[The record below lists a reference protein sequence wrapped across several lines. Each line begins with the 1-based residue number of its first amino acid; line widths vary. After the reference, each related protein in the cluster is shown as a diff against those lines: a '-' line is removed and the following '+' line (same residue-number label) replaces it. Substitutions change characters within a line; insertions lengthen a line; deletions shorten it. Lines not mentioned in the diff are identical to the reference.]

1 MAKHKFGGYNPSTQV
16 GGYESYVV
24 QNPNILK
31 PIYKATNEMLEV
43 MQANQKLADEV
54 RINQSL
60 DPNYKPTDVQLNAM
74 KELDL
79 IQQTTE
85 KERVSAAV
93 KTETA
98 DTSRWGQIWDNLLS
112 HVPTTLVYDAIWKT
126 ATGSWGEDDK
136 GVGNPTIKFAD
147 AVKNSKYHN
156 KGITI
161 KKKTD
166 GSYIKTQGNI
176 TTVSN
181 AQEYNDYVKETK
193 NINTLYGNAV
203 NKSAKDA
210 GYMVR
215 PLTESSMM
223 SSANNL
229 SGMISGLLNTVAN
242 TYDTPGGVFSSNW
255 WKQQGHDVMAGAE
268 ELGAG
273 LAKFMRVDSK
283 EKTAQSLQKQKYH
296 NNMAQEYAKIDAKKY
311 AGMSREDVIA
321 GRRAALKEMFSGF
334 GDTASESITNATMGA
349 MKSVSDFARGE
360 VKDFEGYQK
369 DRTDYMNSITMVGE
383 GALEK
388 LGVNGSLF
396 EGTGEV
402 SDKLV
407 SIRGRNYPKD
417 KDNGNRG
424 AIMDI
429 ETMLLDDNGEP
440 ILDDA
445 GEPMYEPK
453 YDAWDYITKPN
464 WGMVGNADYF
474 MNNIYGEIL
483 EEIPEAVAAI
493 ATGAT
498 ANMMSAAVNKGSR
511 ALIKKNLISGG
522 AKVSSIAALETMK
535 ESSLIASDAQEQVIN
550 ELTDARMKAPKVQ
563 DIANDILAQNP
574 EMSEAVAFSKADKQL
589 KQMRIQW
596 AENNKEQASE
606 IALKGSMAYET
617 AVMINSTSFLQNL
630 SGARLFAGSKKLH
643 DNIIKNPYSLRGIAS
658 GLKSVSK
665 EALKEAVLEE
675 AILNTVA
682 ERAGVAV
689 GKGEYYNMVDG
700 ATKWDSEQAD
710 SFVAGLV
717 AGGAMATFG
726 NVSNVPALRK
736 QHLQQKAEI
745 AKMNLETPTNKQAIM
760 ESIRQQHNKAL
771 LLKAS
776 TEISEDL
783 KAGKKLEAKQKMHEL
798 HNAQLVRHAKLG
810 TLSKYVETLDK
821 LATEQGTQ
829 DMDLTALSTARGN
842 AVLIGEQY
850 DKLASTPGI
859 DVDAA
864 LVNYANRL
872 TLIDTMTELEQ
883 MRTAFSTKLG
893 KIDAEYLQKAKL
905 DESLL
910 DTVDKDLQDSNTFI
924 DKAQADLKVALDN
937 SYKQYKKI
945 TKAINP
951 NEASTELERKQVLQ
965 GLTNVKAVQDLHD
978 LILGNFD
985 LLEKNQSLKEV
996 VKKKEEELKTAAT
1009 ATTSVKTP
1017 PSNTPTPAQTIT
1029 PSPKKPATPANVNT
1043 ANILNSL
1050 DDGEES
1056 AEEIANLVAGM
1067 KRQSPAVPVEE
1078 EPEENQEG
1086 VQVEETKPPIDG
1098 NFSTREEAESVLG
1111 NLQGELSRITGRLEA
1126 ADLTEEEKGAL
1137 ETQQKE
1143 YSERIET
1150 VKSQITDIIN
1160 AEKPKETTKVVTKPV
1175 QKVLKITDL
1184 GFKKGQIITGNLIND
1199 KTKPGLDAL
1208 AAKNGKDKE
1217 GNDYQLYF
1225 GEICFAQGKNL
1236 IVVEAHDSNGEL
1248 KWVPIRVELTKYNK
1262 GEDEESTR
1270 KNTRRKINNKDNPNL
1285 QAALRQ
1291 AVLIEQAE
1299 LDAALGKESAF
1310 WDYLTNAVDV
1320 FGRDYVWNNYSKLE
1334 FGWQLT
1340 GRSVSF
1346 GNTYTDIHDV
1356 FFESP
1361 SSVDSLLASMDF
1373 EDSEETPAPE
1383 VKQPTPSV
1391 SAKSNTSAKETIIT
1405 PLPVTDNEEGT
1416 SDSETENEA
1425 LGIQEAAESQIR
1437 QIETDIEEEKE
1448 LDEAQVQEHLRQTMS
1463 PNVTLAGLG
1472 VQYQTDEF
1480 GQSSDVDINIPE
1492 KEYLAEGND
1501 VWWDFKTTAEGSEVT
1516 LRALTYDEAKN
1527 LLVKTYMPDENG
1539 TIVEGFAPFGELFSE
1554 DQVGTPEYV
1563 AKVPM
1568 KVYTTSGRE
1577 INWIHDLDWYNKK
1590 NVAAVS
1596 DQAEIIKSAKRQLL
1610 ATRQMAFDNPGGI
1623 LGRISERRMGAHVKV
1638 RDVQNDPRFA
1648 AEDVSTPISVMSP
1661 TSIMA
1666 VATETNSLKT
1676 GGEDF
1681 GGKLLNAKAFIPGV
1695 TYEIRAVNKREDGTI
1710 EYMAYPTIGKN
1721 PTDGEMMSMETFETI
1736 RRALSAS
1743 LYLKLGLGAEPD
1755 ADSVTDIEAK
1765 RVHSYFTK
1773 IGMNEASARDI
1784 VQSIKDI
1791 MGIDVMNDT
1800 NQEGGIGEFLSMFT
1814 QVDIA
1819 EEKFLSRVNDTR
1831 TYEDTLSGKTKMKSP
1846 TGTAYMHVNNNGQV
1860 VIYDKTMPGEKS
1872 MEEVKN
1878 GNIYQFG
1885 KPSYRSSALLIG
1897 KLFKSPGSSPILRL
1911 RNSTNATHVGT
1922 SKGMVI
1928 ITEDNYVA
1936 PYGEDNMDFPD
1947 NVSSYDRFVMDNRR
1961 TDVYARRIV
1970 DRSTGE
1976 VKYMTNIQPIT
1987 SLEFGGTAS
1996 KLTQEQERQID
2007 PIKEIVHQAEQT
2019 GNLPVAP
2026 TVESSQPEEVKQ
2038 IVRTLEEELA
2048 DLPESLQEAFR
2059 NMSFDGIEQDTRRN
2073 TRRKLRKSEK
2083 QRLAS
2088 IAIPGLDGLD
2098 NAQYKIVLES
2108 LHGAIMDKL
2117 SLTTNRTVSDVRKA
2131 VINVVKDNVG
2141 VELAKVNN
2149 LINRVN
2155 QEGNYPEVIRQLTVK
2170 QQKLQAV
2177 VDATPELIYTN
2188 EGYGQ
2193 LTQMVN
2199 NSLSLKDIDYEDDL
2213 DDGIREQLHDQ
2224 DSTTKNIKSSFSV
2237 DLKIFFSGIRQVSK
2251 DGKPAVN
2258 FLGIPKYVPASTA
2271 ISTLRSVMVNT
2282 PSSFDDVITELKK
2295 RSDDYVVQGI
2305 LDKLENPMLPN
2316 DIKNQLLY
2324 NLIQNKLEMRSIVYY
2339 MKETAG
2345 YAMQLFNP
2353 NRSAGTVKY
2362 QQEWKT
2368 QWKLSDM
2375 FDEEGNFVSSKV
2387 EEAKHNVESLIQR
2400 INAHPD
2406 MKLIGAKIPVEF
2418 YDEILD
2424 VFQTLGMTVDNAT
2437 LVSYINDRKT
2447 MLASNGGFLQTL
2459 QASYALIDRV
2469 IKDPKGYNN
2478 KAAELDI
2485 YQNLS
2490 THINKV
2496 ISTKLKLEG
2505 NPLADSFRAG
2515 GKNYQGS
2522 VQTMMVYDAV
2532 DDLKSR
2538 DADGNPS
2545 ENSQTLSKIPYSRNN
2560 FLLKL
2565 INASEDIRNM
2575 FNIEFVGPEALA
2587 ERSTDNKSGK
2597 LQTLGRADRI
2607 ITELSFFTHTES
2619 KLRKLSSSI
2628 KDDILHGIPI
2638 RMGRMFNAALSD
2650 KSNAV
2655 NYVTP
2660 LLDLGTVDLQ
2670 VMSDDKGRDYVAISD
2685 RVLAFVTEQTYGAE
2699 LERIFTARLDKEN
2712 ITKGYSS
2719 ASEYFVG
2726 TMMYNDLVAEIEGV
2740 PFTMSEA
2747 LDKYSAGDISA
2758 DAIRESFLPVATTA
2772 TKNLLHNEFKN
2783 KVQQDGSW
2791 IKAGIIKKNLRE
2803 EYDPYTGKTS
2813 LVERDELMIDHNY
2826 LIKWGNGKGLK
2837 EKLLLTAMDF
2847 TINNFLHQHNVVQLI
2862 SGDPAYFAPAVKG
2875 PKPNFL
2881 QLAIKAGESMTKR
2894 MAMLIAPGQVLANS
2908 KNEKYYQIFVNDNET
2923 VGDLFLPLVKQMY
2936 GEVPSA
2942 IEEAFDAIRDSERA
2956 LLEVHKIANK
2966 EERAVKIAE
2975 LEATIKSN
2983 TDTLKEAYPD
2993 ISAYAGIEGTDAQEY
3008 TTWQEHFDVVFRQGR
3023 LKPKDKALLESVY
3036 AKLKRGDNSDLTAD
3050 ELMAI
3055 VTNPIK
3061 PVHTG
3066 REVEYFKNS
3075 DGSFDYDQ
3083 PTGMRTV
3090 YVKSSSFPLL
3100 PQLTKG
3106 LELDAVRSKM
3116 ERLATMQLPSNN
3128 KHPQP
3133 AVRGVRL
3140 SYITAAKVG
3149 AQKTSLTMNDLYYR
3163 DFEDLIQVNSETGAI
3178 TGPLGLAISELSRS
3192 NFRIQLDVPDKM
3204 SKHLA
3209 SKLEDTIIMGSQM
3222 WKLIMGNGV
3231 NKIKKK
3237 ILNNTFSNRVKEF
3250 VKEVTNLE
3258 TTDDNLT
3265 GAELDA
3271 MKTEV
3276 ERLYSRNQRDMLYQE
3291 LGLDSDGNIRDRNF
3305 TLKAIKKVIQSELET
3320 REYPEYIV
3328 DGLDLVTLSE
3338 EELAFNIP
3346 LWMSPNTNKFESM
3359 LQSIITNRLIKYKLP
3374 GYQHVSAS
3382 AEGFQKPKIGG
3393 YENLDYNVRSRI
3405 VWANP
3410 DHEGDLKSTTLED
3423 GTITYSEIL
3432 IKSHF
3437 RNENPDGSWELVDLS
3452 KEPYSKYNEETGRYM
3467 LDPER
3472 VPKKLLQ
3479 MFSFRIPT
3487 SALQSGAMLEVVG
3500 FLPPESGDTVV
3511 VPREHTTQ
3519 LGEDFDVDKRSLYK
3533 HHYYVTKD
3541 GYIKLYELPESLDF
3555 NMKYDVD
3562 HVLYEETK
3570 EQVQEFMRNQS
3581 LRGRLIKAQDQA
3593 QSLQFIRY
3601 ELAQIEQN
3609 LAYYTDVPA
3618 ASLESH
3624 ARLTREY
3631 AEALNAI
3638 QAVYPDFTEA
3648 EILQIIN
3655 DEIIAVELAMQTVS
3669 LEARENFT
3677 KYRDM
3682 RDKQVHIQKAL
3693 ENAMVDV
3700 YTSVYTSPIKV
3711 VQDNVMKVL
3720 SFAFAEQSVEIIQ
3733 NMRSKGSNKYFNI
3746 YSEEYQAEQMALGA
3760 SGKTGISVWSNA
3772 VVAHSQYER
3781 LPDDKKVSLKRSYSF
3796 GKKLVS
3802 KGLLGAT
3809 MTLDG
3814 LRTVADVLAEN
3825 QNSAT
3830 DNVKAQVMGKR
3841 NENSYTLNAFTLMTK
3856 LGFDANIVPIGKDEV
3871 VLSVPSMLISQP
3883 IMFDYVDILS
3893 NKQGVTSDF
3902 DPTVDV
3908 SVIEELAKK
3917 YGFTSLINWQAV
3929 KDKDFENIL
3938 KLEGDYEEEFLKATE
3953 NYLSPEQLYEN
3964 LRPDT
3969 ALRNPKVQAVALQ
3982 QFLRFDAD
3990 SKRLTELESTYN
4002 LNTSGLGKS
4011 YFNVIDKLGTM
4022 RTMLDN
4028 EFFNNIGNIIG
4039 DFRRGPGDTDDYVHL
4054 GDNVYVKPQTTEGIV
4069 AVAALSTGDK
4079 FMQNIY
4085 PYRHPKIM
4093 ELTDRAMEIYKGFKP
4108 TLSKN
4113 MAEEVRFTLMES
4125 LREFYFNSPHSG
4137 LFTGTV
4143 QQERARIF
4151 GDKEGSLLH
4160 TVKTL
4165 KKNNHEI
4172 MRENALLKSLQ
4183 YVPDTAGDTFT
4194 IIVNSDSTDQDD
4206 KRDKYRAFQELLQD
4220 TTTELML
4227 QADGTPLTPQMLALD
4242 LASYAYL
4249 GRDRR
4254 GFTGLREFVP
4264 MEALDIL
4271 GFTDFIRNK
4280 DRELDNLDTDGF
4292 LRQFIQHNPEF
4303 AGKFSS
4309 VSHNLHSF
4317 KEISSVGDNKNA
4329 SLKLLQDNMKNSVG
4343 ATGIMKYAGI
4353 GKAFSKAASFVL
4365 SPGQANPQY
4374 MVYTDS
4380 KTGEK
4385 HLFEGK
4391 MNKNGKFQYDRID
4404 TVKSNSVNYY
4414 NTKGTRASKP
4424 IETDLQI
4431 IKKEQAARSK
4441 KEKGI
4446 ENILFTQLY
4455 QGAQRVT
4462 SLIETGLR
4470 ELEGLGLNKEQID
4483 LLTELET
4490 YTAGLGVNL
4499 EFPAKFSDVQQP
4511 GNSDVA
4517 FYDTKNN
4524 TIYINRNFAID
4535 IVLNEGETV
4544 GDAFFEVYLE
4554 ELMHAINQ
4562 RYLSPYI
4569 KEENVR
4575 NGSITVLDDAPE
4587 PVKVL
4592 VDMYAQVR
4600 NSGLEEYGA
4609 INGFDEFVANALA
4622 SVEFRNS
4629 IDKVIPSFG
4638 QKFINLIREIFG
4650 LATDNKASRQ
4660 LQFALEMYL
4669 QDGARRDFKLKPVD
4683 GASVDVNTL
4692 QRYLESLRPE
4702 EDPKDVPLVARLT
4715 PEKLVNHSG
4724 GAYGGDTMWD
4734 QIGREFGVTNH
4745 LHYKD
4750 KGNPKVSKRLR
4761 NSKVEATILEKEQIE
4776 KARNEVERVLGI
4788 RYPDTLEGNL
4798 QVRNY
4803 YQVAN
4808 ADAVYAVATL
4818 NSDKTGVSGGTNTAV
4833 QLGIKLGKPV
4843 YVWDTTTQVWH
4854 VLQDGEFVE
4863 TDTPTLTKDFAGVGT
4878 RDLEDYVVL
4887 NKETKKW
4894 EKRKQYLGADVEQK
4908 AEQAIREVYEKT
4920 FSNDNVGTKED
4931 YTDDDGSVFRNTGR
4945 QFREKV
4951 YAEDDVQSEELEAQG
4966 YTYIGNEDTERGN
4979 LPAYVKPQQQS
4990 KAEMT
4995 LDNKLKEGFL
5005 KDFGITVT
5013 EYESIK
5019 EALGFDVAS
5028 MTDLVTKNIAVEEGE
5043 SVVPEAAYIAYR
5055 MLGAE
5060 NNKIRSGL
5068 RYLIKSWPGYAE
5080 SFNKHKEDLYSE
5092 KGFVKDM
5099 PKWKDK
5105 ITEKVIIDFLGE
5117 MLQLHYQNPQQFEKQ
5132 FDRRWT
5138 SEDFTWWKNF
5148 IKDIERMLG
5157 KLGIY
5162 FKTEE
5167 DKTKELTN
5175 LGLSVVDEMLTREYY
5190 HYNYGLGEGQV
5201 QKYYNS
5207 TLNSDPFAKKIV
5219 DFGRE
5224 QLNLVLTGSL
5234 ALRKVGTVYR
5244 TLEETV
5250 HDIDWVVPY
5259 SNFKTAEEK
5268 KVLED
5273 IVRFQGPDVDFSA
5286 EMGLKYLQKL
5296 GWYKEFNKKFPTYKP
5311 INSFYGADNG
5321 FNSLTIQGVID
5332 GEFYDSDGEH
5342 VETVSFYKK
5351 DAVTKQPVKVTREVV
5366 KKHKKGDWVADT
5378 GYVIDFFVRLTS
5390 AQEEHENYFKLW
5402 KEIIIAKLAMG
5413 RSKDFVDWIAYRPYL
5428 ESKATFN
5435 YKYEDYRNITKR
5447 LPEIKNCK

>member
-24 QNPNILK
+24 QNPDILK

-74 KELDL
+74 KELNL
-79 IQQTTE
+79 VQQTTE
-85 KERVSAAV
+85 QERVSAAV
-93 KTETA
+93 NTETA
-98 DTSRWGQIWDNLLS
+98 DTSRWGQIWDTLLS

-126 ATGSWGEDDK
+126 ATGSWGKDDK
-136 GVGNPTIKFAD
+136 GIGNPTIKFAD

-156 KGITI
+156 KGITV
-161 KKKTD
+161 KKKAD
-166 GSYIKTQGNI
+166 GSYVKTQGNVS
-176 TTVSN
+176 TVSN
-181 AQEYNDYVKETK
+181 AQEYNDYVKET
-193 NINTLYGNAV
+193 NDINTLYGNAV
-203 NKSAKDA
+203 NKSTKDA

-215 PLTESSMM
+215 PLTESSGM
-223 SSANNL
+223 SAANNF
-229 SGMISGLLNTVAN
+229 SGMISGVLNTVAN
-242 TYDTPGGVFSSNW
+242 IYDTPGGVFSANW
-255 WKQQGHDVMAGAE
+255 WKQQGHDLLAWDREMENKLGSFFGVSGKLDAE
-268 ELGAG
+268 FGQAYG
-273 LAKFMRVDSK
+273 SK
-283 EKTAQSLQKQKYH
+283 EKEAVLKEKAYH
-296 NNMAQEYAKIDAKKY
+296 TNMAKEYAKIDAKKY
-311 AGMSREDVIA
+311 AGVSREDVIA

-360 VKDFEGYQK
+360 AKDFEGYQK

-383 GALEK
+383 GTLEK

-396 EGTGEV
+396 EGTGTV
-402 SDKLV
+402 SNEFV

-417 KDNGNRG
+417 KDNGDRG

-429 ETMLLDDNGEP
+429 ETMLLNDNGEP

-483 EEIPEAVAAI
+483 EEIPEAAAAI

-498 ANMMSAAVNKGSR
+498 ANIMSAAVNKGSR

-522 AKVSSIAALETMK
+522 AKVSAIAALETMK

-563 DIANDILAQNP
+563 DIARDILSQNP
-574 EMSEAVAFSKADKQL
+574 KMSEAVAFSKADKQL
-589 KQMRIQW
+589 KQMRTQW

-617 AVMINSTSFLQNL
+617 AIMINSTSYLQNL

-643 DNIIKNPYSLRGIAS
+643 DNIIKNPHSLRGIAS

-689 GKGEYYNMVDG
+689 GKGEYYNMVDD

-717 AGGAMATFG
+717 AGGAMAGIG

-736 QHLQQKAEI
+736 QHLQQKAAI
-745 AKMNLETPTNKQAIM
+745 AKMNLETPTNKEAIM
-760 ESIRQQHNKAL
+760 ESIRQQHNKAI

-776 TEISEDL
+776 NEISEDL
-783 KAGKKLEAKQKMHEL
+783 KAGKKLVAKQKMHEL

-810 TLSKYVETLDK
+810 TLGKYIETLDK
-821 LATEQGTQ
+821 LATEQGAQ
-829 DMDLTALSTARGN
+829 DMDVTALSTARGN

-850 DKLASTPGI
+850 DKLASIPGI

-872 TLIDTMTELEQ
+872 TLIDTMSELEQ
-883 MRTAFSTKLG
+883 MRSAFSTKLG
-893 KIDAEYLQKAKL
+893 KVDAEYLQKAKL

-910 DTVDKDLQDSNTFI
+910 DTVDEGLKDSNTLI
-924 DKAQADLKVALDN
+924 DAAQADLKVALDN
-937 SYKQYKKI
+937 SFKQYKKI
-945 TKAINP
+945 TKAMNP
-951 NEASTELERKQVLQ
+951 KEASTELERKQVLQ
-965 GLTNVKAVQDLHD
+965 GLKNVKAVNELHD
-978 LILGNFD
+978 LILGSFD
-985 LLEKNQSLKEV
+985 LLEKNESLKET

-1009 ATTSVKTP
+1009 ATASVNTP
-1017 PSNTPTPAQTIT
+1017 PSNTPTPAQKVA
-1029 PSPKKPATPANVNT
+1029 PSPKKPATPANMGT
-1043 ANILNSL
+1043 ANLMNSL
-1050 DDGEES
+1050 DDEEES
-1056 AEEIANLVAGM
+1056 AEEIAAMLAGM
-1067 KRQSPAVPVEE
+1067 SKQSTATPTEE
-1078 EPEENQEG
+1078 SQPEENQEG
-1086 VQVEETKPPIDG
+1086 VVVEESKPAVDG
-1098 NFSTREEAESVLG
+1098 NFTNKEEAESVLG
-1111 NLQGELSRITGRLEA
+1111 NLQNELGRISSRLES
-1126 ADLTEEEKGAL
+1126 ADVTEEERTTL

-1143 YSERIET
+1143 YSERVEA
-1150 VKSQITDIIN
+1150 VKSQITDMIN
-1160 AEKPKETTKVVTKPV
+1160 AEKSEESTKTVSKPI
-1175 QKVLKITDL
+1175 QKILTVADL
-1184 GFKKGQIITGNLIND
+1184 GFKKGQLITNNLISD
-1199 KTKPGLDAL
+1199 KTKPGLDIL
-1208 AAKNGKDKE
+1208 AAKDGQDKS
-1217 GNDYQLYF
+1217 GNDYQVYF
-1225 GEICFAQGKNL
+1225 GEMCFAQGKNL
-1236 IVVEAHDSNGEL
+1236 VIVEAHDSNGEL
-1248 KWVPIRVELTKYNK
+1248 KWIPIRVELTKYNK
-1262 GEDEESTR
+1262 EGDEESTR
-1270 KNTRRKINNKDNPNL
+1270 KNTRRKITNKDNPNL

-1299 LDAALGKESAF
+1299 LDASLGKESSF

-1334 FGWQLT
+1334 LGWQLT
-1340 GRSVSF
+1340 GRSVTF
-1346 GNTYTDIHDV
+1346 GDTYADIHDV

-1383 VKQPTPSV
+1383 IKQPTPSV
-1391 SAKSNTSAKETIIT
+1391 SAKSNTSAKETIVT
-1405 PLPVTDNEEGT
+1405 PTIPVDTEEGA
-1416 SDSETENEA
+1416 SDPETENEA

-1437 QIETDIEEEKE
+1437 QIEADIEEEVNE
-1448 LDEAQVQEHLRQTMS
+1448 VQVQEHLRQTMS
-1463 PNVTLAGLG
+1463 SNVTLAGLG
-1472 VQYQTDEF
+1472 VVYGVDEF
-1480 GQSSDVDINIPE
+1480 GQTTDVDINIPE
-1492 KEYLAEGND
+1492 KEYLSEGND
-1501 VWWDFKTTAEGSEVT
+1501 VWWDFETTPEGGEVV
-1516 LRALTYDEAKN
+1516 LKALPYDEASN
-1527 LLVKTYMPDENG
+1527 LLVKTYIPDESGN
-1539 TIVEGFAPFGELFSE
+1539 IVEGFAPFGELFTE

-1577 INWIHDLDWYNKK
+1577 INWIHDLDWYNNR

-1596 DQAEIIKSAKRQLL
+1596 DQAEIIKTAKKQLL
-1610 ATRQMAFDNPGGI
+1610 ATRQMAFDNPGGV

-1638 RDVQNDPRFA
+1638 RDVQNDPRFSA
-1648 AEDVSTPISVMSP
+1648 NDISTPVSVMSP

-1681 GGKLLNAKAFIPGV
+1681 PGKLLNAKAFIPGV
-1695 TYEIRAVNKREDGTI
+1695 TYEIRAVNKRQDGTV

-1721 PTDGEMMSMETFETI
+1721 PTDGEMMNMETFETI

-1743 LYLKLGLGAEPD
+1743 LYLKLGIGAEPD
-1755 ADSVTDIEAK
+1755 ADSVTDVEAK
-1765 RVHSYFTK
+1765 RVHNYFTK
-1773 IGMNEASARDI
+1773 IGMDEASARDI
-1784 VQSIKDI
+1784 VQSIKET

-1814 QVDIA
+1814 QVDTA

-1831 TYEDTLSGKTKMKSP
+1831 TYDDTLSGKTKMKNP
-1846 TGTAYMHVNNNGQV
+1846 IGTVYMHVNNSGQV
-1860 VIYDKTMPGEKS
+1860 VIYDKTLPDVKS
-1872 MEEVKN
+1872 MAEVKD
-1878 GNIYQFG
+1878 GAVYQFG

-1897 KLFKSPGSSPILRL
+1897 KLFESPGSSPIRRL

-1922 SKGMVI
+1922 NKGMVI
-1928 ITEDNYVA
+1928 ITDDNYVA

-1976 VKYMTNIQPIT
+1976 VKYITNIQPIT
-1987 SLEFGGTAS
+1987 SLEFGGSAS
-1996 KLTQEQERQID
+1996 SLTQEQERQVD
-2007 PIKEIVHQAEQT
+2007 PIKEEVHQAEQT
-2019 GNLPVAP
+2019 GNLPIAP
-2026 TVESSQPEEVKQ
+2026 TIESSQPEEVKQ
-2038 IVRTLEEELA
+2038 IIRTLDEELA
-2048 DLPESLQEAFR
+2048 ELPENLQEAFR
-2059 NMSFDGIEQDTRRN
+2059 NMSFEGIEQDTRRN
-2073 TRRKLRKSEK
+2073 TRRKLRNKEK

-2117 SLTTNRTVSDVRKA
+2117 SLITDRTVSDVRKA

-2141 VELAKVNN
+2141 AELAKVNN
-2149 LINRVN
+2149 LINRIN
-2155 QEGNYPEVIRQLTVK
+2155 QEGDYPEVIRQLTVK
-2170 QQKLQAV
+2170 QQKLQV
-2177 VDATPELIYTN
+2177 VMDAAPELIYTSK
-2188 EGYGQ
+2188 GYGQ
-2193 LTQMVN
+2193 LSQMVN
-2199 NSLSLKDIDYEDDL
+2199 SSLSLKDIDYEDDL
-2213 DDGIREQLHDQ
+2213 DDGIRDQLHDQ

-2237 DLKIFFSGIRQVSK
+2237 DLKIFFGGIRQISK
-2251 DGKPAVN
+2251 NGKPTVN

-2271 ISTLRSVMVNT
+2271 IAALRRVMVNT

-2295 RSDDYVVQGI
+2295 QSDDYVIQGI
-2305 LDKLENPMLPN
+2305 LDKLENPLLSE

-2339 MKETAG
+2339 MRETVG

-2375 FDEEGNFVSSKV
+2375 FDEEGNFVSSEV
-2387 EEAKHNVESLIQR
+2387 EKAKQNVESLVAR
-2400 INAHPD
+2400 INAHPE
-2406 MKLIGAKIPVEF
+2406 MKLLNAKIPVEF
-2418 YDEILD
+2418 YDEILE

-2447 MLASNGGFLQTL
+2447 MLAFNGGFLQTL
-2459 QASYALIDRV
+2459 QASYTLIDRV

-2505 NPLADSFRAG
+2505 NPLAESFRAG
-2515 GKNYQGS
+2515 GKNYQGA

-2532 DDLKSR
+2532 DELKSR

-2545 ENSQTLSKIPYSRNN
+2545 ENSQALSKIPYSRNN
-2560 FLLKL
+2560 FLLRL

-2597 LQTLGRADRI
+2597 LQTLGRADRV

-2619 KLRKLSSSI
+2619 RLRKLGSSI
-2628 KDDILHGIPI
+2628 REDILHGIPV

-2650 KSNAV
+2650 KSNAI

-2670 VMSDDKGRDYVAISD
+2670 VVSDDKGRNFVAISD

-2699 LERIFTARLDKEN
+2699 LERIFSARLDKEN

-2726 TMMYNDLVAEIEGV
+2726 TKMYNDLVAEIGGV
-2740 PFTMSEA
+2740 EFTMSEA

-2758 DAIRESFLPVATTA
+2758 DAIREAFLPAATTA

-2783 KVQQDGSW
+2783 KVKENGSW

-2803 EYDPYTGKTS
+2803 EYDPYTNDTE
-2813 LVERDELMIDHNY
+2813 LVEKDELMIDHNY
-2826 LIKWGNGKGLK
+2826 LIKWGNGKDIK
-2837 EKLLLTAMDF
+2837 EKLWLTAMDF
-2847 TINNFLHQHNVVQLI
+2847 TINNFLHQHNVAQLI

-2881 QLAIKAGESMTKR
+2881 QLAVKAGESITKR

-2908 KNEKYYQIFVNDNET
+2908 ENEKYYQIFVNDNET

-2936 GEVPSA
+2936 GEVPSG
-2942 IEEAFDAIRDSERA
+2942 IKEAFDTIRKSERA

-2966 EERAVKIAE
+2966 EGRAVKTAE
-2975 LEATIKSN
+2975 LQAAIKSN
-2983 TDTLKEAYPD
+2983 TNTLKDAYPD

-3075 DGSFDYDQ
+3075 DGSYDYDQ
-3083 PTGMRTV
+3083 PTGMKTV

-3149 AQKTSLTMNDLYYR
+3149 AQKTSLTMNDLYYK
-3163 DFEDLIQVNSETGAI
+3163 DFDDLIQVNPETGAV
-3178 TGPLGLAISELSRS
+3178 TGPLGLATSELSRS

-3204 SKHLA
+3204 SKHIVEGIND
-3209 SKLEDTIIMGSQM
+3209 SIIMGSQM
-3222 WKLIMGNGV
+3222 WKLIMGNGI
-3231 NKIKKK
+3231 NKIKEKV
-3237 ILNNTFSNRVKEF
+3237 LNNTFSNSVREF
-3250 VKEVTNLE
+3250 VKGITDLDV
-3258 TTDDNLT
+3258 TTDKLT
-3265 GAELDA
+3265 GPELDA
-3271 MKTEV
+3271 MKTEI
-3276 ERLYSRNQRDMLYQE
+3276 ERLYSKNQREMLYQE
-3291 LGLDSDGNIRDRNF
+3291 LGLDSDGNVRDRNF
-3305 TLKAIKKVIQSELET
+3305 TLQAVKRIIQSELET

-3393 YENLDYNVRSRI
+3393 FEDLDYNVRSRI

-3410 DHEGDLKSTTLED
+3410 NHEGDLKSTTLED
-3423 GTITYSEIL
+3423 GTITFSEVL
-3432 IKSHF
+3432 IKAHF
-3437 RNENPDGSWELVDLS
+3437 RDEKPDGTWELVDLS
-3452 KEPYSKYNEETGRYM
+3452 KEPYSKYNEKTGRYE
-3467 LDPER
+3467 LDLER

-3500 FLPPESGDTVV
+3500 FLPPESGDTIV

-3533 HHYYVTKD
+3533 HHYYITKD
-3541 GYIKLYELPESLDF
+3541 KHIKLYELPDSLDF
-3555 NMKYDVD
+3555 NLTYDVD
-3562 HVLYEETK
+3562 HVLYEQTK

-3581 LRGRLIKAQDQA
+3581 LRGKLIKAQDQA

-3609 LAYYTDVPA
+3609 LGYYSELPA
-3618 ASLESH
+3618 SSLESH

-3638 QAVYPDFTEA
+3638 QTVYPDFTEA
-3648 EILQIIN
+3648 EILQALN
-3655 DEIIAVELAMQTVS
+3655 EEIVAVELAMQTVS
-3669 LEARENFT
+3669 PEARENFS
-3677 KYRDM
+3677 KYREM
-3682 RDKQVHIQKAL
+3682 KDKQAHVQKAL
-3693 ENAMVDV
+3693 ENAMIDV
-3700 YTSVYTSPIKV
+3700 YTSVYTSPAKE
-3711 VQDNVMKVL
+3711 VQNNVMKVL

-3781 LPDDKKVSLKRSYSF
+3781 LADDKKVKLKRSYSF
-3796 GKKLVS
+3796 GKKLIS

-3814 LRTVADVLAEN
+3814 IRTIADVLAEN

-3856 LGFDANIVPIGKDEV
+3856 LGFDANIVPIGPDKV

-3883 IMFDYVDILS
+3883 VMFDYVDILS

-3902 DPTVDV
+3902 DPTVDI
-3908 SVIEELAKK
+3908 SVIEELASK
-3917 YGFTSLINWQAV
+3917 YGFKHLVNWQAV

-3938 KLEGDYEEEFLKATE
+3938 NLEGDYEEAFLKATE
-3953 NYLSPEQLYEN
+3953 NHLSPEQLYDN

-3969 ALRNPKVQAVALQ
+3969 ALKNPMVQAVALQ

-3990 SKRLTELESTYN
+3990 SKRLTELEATYN
-4002 LNTSGLGKS
+4002 LNTSGLDKS

-4028 EFFNNIGNIIG
+4028 EFFQNIGNIVG
-4039 DFRRGPGDTDDYVHL
+4039 DFRRGPGDTDGYVHL
-4054 GDNVYVKPQTTEGIV
+4054 GDNVYAKPQTTEGIV

-4108 TLSKN
+4108 TLGKS

-4151 GDKEGSLLH
+4151 GDKEGSLLS

-4165 KKNNHEI
+4165 KKDNHEI
-4172 MRENALLKSLQ
+4172 IRENALLKSLQ

-4194 IIVNSDSTDQDD
+4194 IVVNSDSTDQDD
-4206 KRDKYRAFQELLQD
+4206 KKDKYRAFQELLQD
-4220 TTTELML
+4220 TTTELL
-4227 QADGTPLTPQMLALD
+4227 IQADGTPLTPQMLALD

-4280 DRELDNLDTDGF
+4280 GNELDNLNTEGF

-4303 AGKFSS
+4303 AAKFSS

-4317 KEISSVGDNKNA
+4317 EEMSSLGKNKNA
-4329 SLKLLQDNMKNSVG
+4329 SMKLLQDNMKKSVG

-4353 GKAFSKAASFVL
+4353 GKAFAQAESFVL
-4365 SPGQANPQY
+4365 SPGQATPQF

-4380 KTGEK
+4380 KTGKK

-4391 MNKNGKFQYDRID
+4391 MNEEGKFQYDRLD
-4404 TVKSNSVNYY
+4404 TVESNSMNYY
-4414 NTKGTRASKP
+4414 NTQGTRVSKP

-4431 IKKEQAARSK
+4431 FRE
-4441 KEKGI
+4441 EKAKRDKQMNSV
-4446 ENILFTQLY
+4446 ENMLFTQLY
-4455 QGAQRVT
+4455 QGARRIT
-4462 SLIETGLR
+4462 SLVETGAR
-4470 ELEGLGLNKEQID
+4470 ELAGMGLSQEQRD
-4483 LLTELET
+4483 LLAELET
-4490 YTAGLGVNL
+4490 YAGGLGVKL
-4499 EFPAKFSDVQQP
+4499 EFPSKFSDVQKP

-4517 FYDTKNN
+4517 FYDTKEN
-4524 TIYINRNFAID
+4524 TIYINRNFIVD
-4535 IVLNEGETV
+4535 IQLNEGETV

-4554 ELMHAINQ
+4554 ELMHAVNN

-4569 KEENVR
+4569 KEENIHK
-4575 NGSITVLDDAPE
+4575 GSITVLDDAPDS
-4587 PVKVL
+4587 VKVL
-4592 VDMYAQVR
+4592 VDMYVQVR

-4650 LATDNKASRQ
+4650 LATDNKASQQ

-4669 QDGARRDFKLKPVD
+4669 QDGARRDFKLKPVE
-4683 GASVDVNTL
+4683 GTIVDVNTL
-4692 QRYLESLRPE
+4692 QRYLESIRPE
-4702 EDPKDVPLVARLT
+4702 SSDSST
-4715 PEKLVNHSG
+4715 
-4724 GAYGGDTMWD
+4724 
-4734 QIGREFGVTNH
+4734 VT
-4745 LHYKD
+4745 D
-4750 KGNPKVSKRLR
+4750 M
-4761 NSKVEATILEKEQIE
+4761 
-4776 KARNEVERVLGI
+4776 
-4788 RYPDTLEGNL
+4788 
-4798 QVRNY
+4798 
-4803 YQVAN
+4803 
-4808 ADAVYAVATL
+4808 
-4818 NSDKTGVSGGTNTAV
+4818 GTT
-4833 QLGIKLGKPV
+4833 
-4843 YVWDTTTQVWH
+4843 
-4854 VLQDGEFVE
+4854 
-4863 TDTPTLTKDFAGVGT
+4863 
-4878 RDLEDYVVL
+4878 EDYA
-4887 NKETKKW
+4887 N
-4894 EKRKQYLGADVEQK
+4894 
-4908 AEQAIREVYEKT
+4908 
-4920 FSNDNVGTKED
+4920 
-4931 YTDDDGSVFRNTGR
+4931 DDGSVFRNTGR

-4951 YAEDDVQSEELEAQG
+4951 YAENDIQSEELEAQG
-4966 YTYIGNEDTERGN
+4966 YTYIGNEDTELGN
-4979 LPAYVKPQQQS
+4979 LPAYVKY
-4990 KAEMT
+4990 
-4995 LDNKLKEGFL
+4995 
-5005 KDFGITVT
+5005 T
-5013 EYESIK
+5013 E
-5019 EALGFDVAS
+5019 
-5028 MTDLVTKNIAVEEGE
+5028 
-5043 SVVPEAAYIAYR
+5043 
-5055 MLGAE
+5055 
-5060 NNKIRSGL
+5060 
-5068 RYLIKSWPGYAE
+5068 
-5080 SFNKHKEDLYSE
+5080 
-5092 KGFVKDM
+5092 
-5099 PKWKDK
+5099 
-5105 ITEKVIIDFLGE
+5105 
-5117 MLQLHYQNPQQFEKQ
+5117 
-5132 FDRRWT
+5132 
-5138 SEDFTWWKNF
+5138 
-5148 IKDIERMLG
+5148 
-5157 KLGIY
+5157 
-5162 FKTEE
+5162 
-5167 DKTKELTN
+5167 
-5175 LGLSVVDEMLTREYY
+5175 
-5190 HYNYGLGEGQV
+5190 
-5201 QKYYNS
+5201 
-5207 TLNSDPFAKKIV
+5207 
-5219 DFGRE
+5219 
-5224 QLNLVLTGSL
+5224 
-5234 ALRKVGTVYR
+5234 
-5244 TLEETV
+5244 
-5250 HDIDWVVPY
+5250 
-5259 SNFKTAEEK
+5259 
-5268 KVLED
+5268 
-5273 IVRFQGPDVDFSA
+5273 
-5286 EMGLKYLQKL
+5286 
-5296 GWYKEFNKKFPTYKP
+5296 
-5311 INSFYGADNG
+5311 
-5321 FNSLTIQGVID
+5321 
-5332 GEFYDSDGEH
+5332 
-5342 VETVSFYKK
+5342 
-5351 DAVTKQPVKVTREVV
+5351 
-5366 KKHKKGDWVADT
+5366 
-5378 GYVIDFFVRLTS
+5378 
-5390 AQEEHENYFKLW
+5390 
-5402 KEIIIAKLAMG
+5402 
-5413 RSKDFVDWIAYRPYL
+5413 
-5428 ESKATFN
+5428 
-5435 YKYEDYRNITKR
+5435 KR